1 MTDNYERMNI
11 DGKNYVLVP
20 EELWSEDSHDTRTEP
35 NPAWLDYVLAD
46 DARINADIGLYSNLL
61 LPLGSLMREDD
72 NINDQVPQLLSRTL
86 RTLLS
91 VIWTEEEG
99 WLPEAQVT
107 EGWYFD
113 PALVLLNL
121 SKTMQTDK
129 TETALVAFKEIT
141 DEYAAY
147 LQTILSYE
155 EVEEV
160 DDDTVEETSEQ

>member
-1 MTDNYERMNI
+1 M
-11 DGKNYVLVP
+11 
-20 EELWSEDSHDTRTEP
+20 
-35 NPAWLDYVLAD
+35 
-46 DARINADIGLYSNLL
+46 
-61 LPLGSLMREDD
+61 
-72 NINDQVPQLLSRTL
+72 
-86 RTLLS
+86 
-91 VIWTEEEG
+91 
-99 WLPEAQVT
+99 
-107 EGWYFD
+107 
-113 PALVLLNL
+113 LLNL